1 MKILIIGGSGLL
13 GNKLVEILNN
23 SNDYE
28 VYATYNTRII
38 KKQHYY
44 YLDITNENEI
54 KKLFDEINPHITVL
68 CSAYTDVDGCENN
81 REKAYAINVS
91 GTKNVATIVE
101 KNNGKLIFISTDYVF
116 DGIKGNYSEIDEAH
130 PINYYGRTKLLGEQL
145 IQQICSNYII
155 CRTSVIYGTNKTNF
169 ALWVIQK
176 LSQLKAIRIV
186 DDQFVSPTYNKDL
199 SEQIIALIQHDQ
211 NGVFHTAG
219 GSKISRYEFSE
230 MLAKKFNLKTT
241 LINPVSINDFNWLA
255 ERPVD
260 STLNIS
266 KIVEFKKPYSLNKAL
281 TDFKKEYDNFNKK

>member
-23 SNDYE
+23 SNDYD
-28 VYATYNTRII
+28 VYATYKTRII
-38 KKQHYY
+38 KKQQYY
-44 YLDITNENEI
+44 YLDITKENEV

-68 CSAYTDVDGCENN
+68 CSAYTDVDGCEKN
-81 REKAYAINVS
+81 REKAYAINVA
-91 GTKNVATIVE
+91 GTKNIATIVE
-101 KNNGKLIFISTDYVF
+101 KNNGKLIYISTDYVF
-116 DGIKGNYSEIDEAH
+116 DGKKGNYSEIDEVH
-130 PINYYGRTKLLGEQL
+130 PINYYGRTKLLGEQI
-145 IQQICSNYII
+145 IQQICSNHII

-169 ALWVIQK
+169 ALWILQN

-199 SEQIIALIQHDQ
+199 SEQIIALIEHNQ

-219 GSKISRYEFSE
+219 DSKISRYEFSE
-230 MLAKKFNLKTT
+230 MLAKKFYLNST

-255 ERPVD
+255 DRPIN

-266 KIVEFKKPYSLNKAL
+266 KIVEFKKPFSLNKAL
-281 TDFKKEYDNFNKK
+281 TVFKKEYDNFKKK